1 MTVNNSSKPEMPVN
15 HNIQLSA
22 VPAEK
27 INHYQSMGYQFIM
40 LKVPDASELDIL
52 TPQER
57 EVLRLFMRGMIIKRI
72 AEALGIDERN
82 VRKVLAKIRKK
93 YACQN
98 NATLVITLKN
108 RGLDIFL
115 V

>member
-1 MTVNNSSKPEMPVN
+1 MTANNSSKPEVSVN

-57 EVLRLFMRGMIIKRI
+57 EVLRGM
-72 AEALGIDERN
+72 
-82 VRKVLAKIRKK
+82 V
-93 YACQN
+93 QN
-98 NATLVITLKN
+98 QY
-108 RGLDIFL
+108 
-115 V
+115 